1 MGAAPTIIADADQI
15 EELLDLGAEVLG
27 LGEPTH
33 GSANV
38 LDWKVGLVLELA
50 RRGRRIVLALEESVP
65 VARATDAVLRG
76 ACGADPF
83 DAWSAGSRLWR
94 TEGYREGLRAIACWN
109 GARSPADRIALIGV
123 DIQHPGRAA
132 ADLLAA
138 GVRAEVLERIAQG
151 GGAGA
156 RGGVHSADIPALAA
170 LVSRLEREGRAEAL
184 LHARVLHRHALAYV
198 AEPDLAGLWR
208 RDGFMAQT
216 LLEQRGGTGAGDGAV
231 AEAGAITILSAH
243 NEHIA
248 CSETGF
254 GGPTMGWALRQE
266 LGERFVSIG
275 VLCGDGEC
283 RAIDPS
289 SGSREYRSLALPPL
303 REGSTDEQLA
313 RRGEVLVRAREV
325 PHPGPRRF
333 IGWMLDSRDAEAQP
347 EAYEVR
353 RPISDFDLL
362 KHFPR
367 SEADRSA

>member
-94 TEGYREGLRAIACWN
+94 TEGYREGLRVIARWN
-109 GARSPADRIALIGV
+109 GARPPADRIALIGV

-138 GVRAEVLERIAQG
+138 GVRAEVLERIAES

-156 RGGVHSADIPALAA
+156 RGGVCSGDIPALAA
-170 LVSRLEREGRAEAL
+170 LVSRLEREGRADAL
-184 LHARVLHRHALAYV
+184 LLARVLHRHALAYV

-216 LLEQRGGTGAGDGAV
+216 LLEQRGGSESV
-231 AEAGAITILSAH
+231 TIVSAH

-275 VLCGDGEC
+275 VLCGEGEC
-283 RAIDPS
+283 RAVDPS

-303 REGSTDEQLA
+303 REGSTEEQLA
-313 RRGEVLVRAREV
+313 RRGEVLVRAQEV

-333 IGWMLDSRDAEAQP
+333 IGWMLDSRDAAAQP
-347 EAYEVR
+347 ETYEAR
-353 RPISDFDLL
+353 RPTSDFDLL
-362 KHFPR
+362 KYFPR
-367 SEADRSA
+367 SKADHSA